1 MELNVF
7 RRESKLHFTIRTKA
21 ILATIIAALAIISVM
36 GIYSF
41 QSSRTILI
49 DRTFERELPAS
60 LGEVSNEI
68 NLKLET
74 PILASKMMTLSPLMK
89 QTRLSQEEL
98 QTYLQSVKNEFN
110 AISAYYVSNEAST
123 YYTHNGVLKT
133 ISTNEQ
139 SDQWFYRF
147 IESNQ
152 PFELSLDIDAATGIP
167 ALFVNYAVTRNGER
181 IGVTGISLTLE
192 SITQLISNYSVGESG
207 IVFLVDR
214 QGIIKVHPDKNLIG
228 RSLDSVGIKASQ
240 LIGSKQ
246 TVVHEAIVEGQPQIL
261 GSKAMQGIGWTL
273 ITQIP
278 KQDVLGEL
286 NGFSQT
292 IIFMALLI
300 AAIYTPIAAW
310 ATNKLL
316 LPFVEVAE
324 RLQQIGKG
332 GGDLTFRL
340 DDSRHDE
347 IGQIAKGYNQF
358 VQYLSDLL
366 KDVSNTGIQISE
378 SIQGVDHMA
387 QSMEQDIKQQTSQI
401 EQVATAIHEMGASS
415 DEIAQNANGAADSA
429 QHAASAISIGQKS
442 VSVTSESIEHM
453 NKQLDDTT
461 EIINQLAQDANSI
474 DTVLDVINSVSE
486 QTNLL
491 ALNAAIEA
499 ARAGE
504 QGRGFA
510 VVADEVRT
518 LASRS
523 QASTEEIRGIIEKLQ
538 QRSQQAVTAIETS
551 TTLGSNCQVE
561 ASNSEQQLSSISH
574 SVDEMNAMNMQ
585 IASATGQQSN
595 VINEISPHISGISE
609 IARESDSMIEKTA
622 QECQHLRAKAMHLT
636 SLVSQFKC

>member
-1 MELNVF
+1 MQ
-7 RRESKLHFTIRTKA
+7 FTIRTKA

-41 QSSRTILI
+41 QSSRAILI

-89 QTRLSQEEL
+89 QASLSEKNL
-98 QTYLQSVKNEFN
+98 RAYLESVKNEFN

-123 YYTHNGVLKT
+123 YFTHNGVLKT
-133 ISTNEQ
+133 ISANEQ

-147 IESNQ
+147 IQSDKA
-152 PFELSLDIDAATGIP
+152 FELSLDIDAGTGIP
-167 ALFVNYAVTRNGER
+167 ALFVNYVVTRNGER
-181 IGVTGISLTLE
+181 IGVTGIGLTLE
-192 SITQLISNYSVGESG
+192 SITQLISNYSVGKSG
-207 IVFLVDR
+207 IVFMVDK

-228 RSLDSVGIKASQ
+228 QSLDSVGIESSLLLGSQ
-240 LIGSKQ
+240 Q
-246 TVVHEAIVEGQPQIL
+246 TIVHEGVVDRQPQIL
-261 GSKAMQGIGWTL
+261 GSKAMPGIGWTL

-278 KQDVLGEL
+278 KQEVLSEL

-324 RLQQIGKG
+324 LLQQIGKG
-332 GGDLTFRL
+332 GGDLTLRL

-366 KDVSNTGIQISE
+366 KDVSNTGKQISE
-378 SIQGVDHMA
+378 SIQSVDRMA

-429 QHAASAISIGQKS
+429 SRASGAINIGQKS
-442 VSVTSESIEHM
+442 VTVTSESIEHM
-453 NKQLDDTT
+453 NQQLDDTT
-461 EIINQLAQDANSI
+461 AIVNQLAQDANSI
-474 DTVLDVINSVSE
+474 DTVLDVISGVSE

-538 QRSQQAVTAIETS
+538 QRTQQAVAAIETS
-551 TTLGSNCQVE
+551 TTLGTNCRVE
-561 ASNSEQQLSSISH
+561 ASNSEQQLSSISD

-609 IARESDSMIEKTA
+609 IARESDNMIERTA

-636 SLVSQFKC
+636 NLVSQFKC

>member
-1 MELNVF
+1 M
-7 RRESKLHFTIRTKA
+7 HFTIRTKA

-41 QSSRTILI
+41 QSSRAILI

-74 PILASKMMTLSPLMK
+74 PILASKMMTLSPLM
-89 QTRLSQEEL
+89 QQSRLSQEEL

-181 IGVTGISLTLE
+181 IGVTGIGLTLE

-246 TVVHEAIVEGQPQIL
+246 TVVHEAIVEGQPLIL
-261 GSKAMQGIGWTL
+261 GSKAMPGIGWTL

>member
-7 RRESKLHFTIRTKA
+7 RRESKLQLTIRTKA
-21 ILATIIAALAIISVM
+21 ILATIVAALAIISVM
-36 GIYSF
+36 GVYSF
-41 QSSRTILI
+41 QSSRAILI

-74 PILASKMMTLSPLMK
+74 PILASKMMTLSPLMQ
-89 QTRLSQEEL
+89 QTRLSEQEL
-98 QTYLQSVKNEFN
+98 RTYLQSVKSEFN

-167 ALFVNYAVTRNGER
+167 ALFVNYVVTRNSQR
-181 IGVTGISLTLE
+181 IGVTGIGLTLE

-207 IVFLVDR
+207 IVFLVD
-214 QGIIKVHPDKNLIG
+214 QEGIIKVHPDKNLIG
-228 RSLDSVGIKASQ
+228 RSLDSVGIKANQ
-240 LIGSKQ
+240 LIGTKQ
-246 TVVHEAIVEGQPQIL
+246 TVVHEAIVDGQPLIL
-261 GSKAMQGIGWTL
+261 GSKAMPGIGWTL

-538 QRSQQAVTAIETS
+538 QRTQQAVTAIETS
-551 TTLGSNCQVE
+551 TTLGSKCQIE

>member
-1 MELNVF
+1 M
-7 RRESKLHFTIRTKA
+7 HFTIRTKA

-74 PILASKMMTLSPLMK
+74 PILASKMMTLSPLMQ
-89 QTRLSQEEL
+89 QTRLSEQEL

-181 IGVTGISLTLE
+181 IGVTGIGLTLE
-192 SITQLISNYSVGESG
+192 SITQLISNYSVGKSG

-228 RSLDSVGIKASQ
+228 RSLDSLGIKARQ

-246 TVVHEAIVEGQPQIL
+246 TVVHEAIVEGQPLIL
-261 GSKAMQGIGWTL
+261 GSKAMPGIGWTL

-292 IIFMALLI
+292 IIFMALFI

-378 SIQGVDHMA
+378 STQGVDHMA

-538 QRSQQAVTAIETS
+538 QRTQQAVTAIETS
-551 TTLGSNCQVE
+551 TTLGSKCQVE

-574 SVDEMNAMNMQ
+574 SVDQMNAMNMQ
-585 IASATGQQSN
+585 IASATSQQSN

>member
-1 MELNVF
+1 M
-7 RRESKLHFTIRTKA
+7 
-21 ILATIIAALAIISVM
+21 ATIIAALAIISVM

-41 QSSRTILI
+41 QSSRAILI

-89 QTRLSQEEL
+89 QASLSEKNL
-98 QTYLQSVKNEFN
+98 RAYLESVKNEFN

-147 IESNQ
+147 IQSDKA
-152 PFELSLDIDAATGIP
+152 FELSLDIDAGTGIP

-181 IGVTGISLTLE
+181 IGVTGIGLTLE
-192 SITQLISNYSVGESG
+192 SITQLISNYSVGKSG
-207 IVFLVDR
+207 IVFLVDK

-228 RSLDSVGIKASQ
+228 QSLNSVGIESSLLLGSQ
-240 LIGSKQ
+240 Q
-246 TVVHEAIVEGQPQIL
+246 TIVHESVVDGQPQIL
-261 GSKAMQGIGWTL
+261 GSKAMPGIGWTL

-278 KQDVLGEL
+278 KQEVLSEL

-324 RLQQIGKG
+324 LLQQIGKG
-332 GGDLTFRL
+332 GGDLTLRL

-366 KDVSNTGIQISE
+366 KDVSNTGQQISE
-378 SIQGVDHMA
+378 SIQSVDRMA
-387 QSMEQDIKQQTSQI
+387 QLMEQDIKQQTSQI

-429 QHAASAISIGQKS
+429 SRASGAINIGQKS
-442 VSVTSESIEHM
+442 VTVTSESIEHM
-453 NKQLDDTT
+453 NQQLDDTT
-461 EIINQLAQDANSI
+461 AIVNQLAQDANSI
-474 DTVLDVINSVSE
+474 DTVLDVISGVSE

-523 QASTEEIRGIIEKLQ
+523 QASTEEIRGIIEQLQ
-538 QRSQQAVTAIETS
+538 QRTQQAVAAIETS
-551 TTLGSNCQVE
+551 TTLGTNCRVE
-561 ASNSEQQLSSISH
+561 ASNSEQQLSSISD

-609 IARESDSMIEKTA
+609 IARESDNMIERTA
-622 QECQHLRAKAMHLT
+622 QECQHLRTKAMHLT
-636 SLVSQFKC
+636 NLVSQFKC

>member
-1 MELNVF
+1 MELDVF

-41 QSSRTILI
+41 QSSRAILI

-74 PILASKMMTLSPLMK
+74 PILASKMMTLSPLM
-89 QTRLSQEEL
+89 QQSRLSQEEL

-181 IGVTGISLTLE
+181 IGVTGIGLTLE

-246 TVVHEAIVEGQPQIL
+246 TVVHEAIVEGQPLIL
-261 GSKAMQGIGWTL
+261 GSKAMPGIGWTL

>member
-1 MELNVF
+1 MQL
-7 RRESKLHFTIRTKA
+7 TIRTKA
-21 ILATIIAALAIISVM
+21 ILATIVAALAIISVM
-36 GIYSF
+36 GVYSF
-41 QSSRTILI
+41 QSSRAILI

-74 PILASKMMTLSPLMK
+74 PILASKMMTLSPLMQ
-89 QTRLSQEEL
+89 QTRLSEQEL
-98 QTYLQSVKNEFN
+98 RTYLQSVKSEFN

-167 ALFVNYAVTRNGER
+167 ALFVNYVVTRNSQR
-181 IGVTGISLTLE
+181 IGVTGIGLTLE

-207 IVFLVDR
+207 IVFLVD
-214 QGIIKVHPDKNLIG
+214 QEGIIKVHPDKNLIG
-228 RSLDSVGIKASQ
+228 RSLDSVGIKANQ
-240 LIGSKQ
+240 LIGTKQ
-246 TVVHEAIVEGQPQIL
+246 TVVHEAIVDGQPLIL
-261 GSKAMQGIGWTL
+261 GSKAMPGIGWTL

-538 QRSQQAVTAIETS
+538 QRTQQAVTAIETS
-551 TTLGSNCQVE
+551 TTLGSKCQIE

>member
-74 PILASKMMTLSPLMK
+74 PILASKMMTLSPLM
-89 QTRLSQEEL
+89 QQSRLSQEEL

-181 IGVTGISLTLE
+181 IGVTGIGLTLE

-246 TVVHEAIVEGQPQIL
+246 TVVHEAIVEGQPLIL
-261 GSKAMQGIGWTL
+261 GSKAMPGIGWTL

-401 EQVATAIHEMGASS
+401 EQIATAIHEMGASS

>member
-74 PILASKMMTLSPLMK
+74 PILASKMMTLSPLM
-89 QTRLSQEEL
+89 QQSRLSQEEL

-181 IGVTGISLTLE
+181 IGVTGIGLTLE

-246 TVVHEAIVEGQPQIL
+246 TVVHEAIVEGQPLIL
-261 GSKAMQGIGWTL
+261 GSKAMPGIGWTL

-538 QRSQQAVTAIETS
+538 QRTQQAVTAIETS

-622 QECQHLRAKAMHLT
+622 QECQHLRAKAFHLT

>member
-1 MELNVF
+1 M
-7 RRESKLHFTIRTKA
+7 
-21 ILATIIAALAIISVM
+21 ATIIATLAIISVM

-41 QSSRTILI
+41 QSSRAILI

-74 PILASKMMTLSPLMK
+74 PILASKMMTLSPLMQ
-89 QTRLSQEEL
+89 QTTLSEEEL
-98 QTYLQSVKNEFN
+98 RTYLQSVKNEFN

-123 YYTHNGVLKT
+123 YYTHNGILKT
-133 ISTNEQ
+133 ISANEQ
-139 SDQWFYRF
+139 NDQWFYRF
-147 IESNQ
+147 IQSDKT
-152 PFELSLDIDAATGIP
+152 FEISLDIDAGTGIP
-167 ALFVNYAVTRNGER
+167 ALFVNYVVTRNGER
-181 IGVTGISLTLE
+181 IGVTGIGLTLE
-192 SITQLISNYSVGESG
+192 SITQLISNHSVDENG
-207 IVFLVDR
+207 IVFLVDK

-228 RSLDSVGIKASQ
+228 QSMDSIGIESSLLLGSQ
-240 LIGSKQ
+240 Q
-246 TVVHEAIVEGQPQIL
+246 TIVHEGVVDRQPQIL
-261 GSKAMQGIGWTL
+261 GSKSMPGIGWTL

-278 KQDVLGEL
+278 KQEVLSEL
-286 NGFSQT
+286 NDFSQT

-324 RLQQIGKG
+324 LLQQIGKG
-332 GGDLTFRL
+332 GGDLTLRL

-366 KDVSNTGIQISE
+366 KDVSNTGQQISE
-378 SIQGVDHMA
+378 SIQSVDGMA

-429 QHAASAISIGQKS
+429 SRASGAIIIGQKS
-442 VSVTSESIEHM
+442 VTATSESIEHM
-453 NKQLDDTT
+453 NQQLDDTT
-461 EIINQLAQDANSI
+461 AIVNQLAQDANSI
-474 DTVLDVINSVSE
+474 DTVLDVISDVSE

-538 QRSQQAVTAIETS
+538 HRTQQAVAAIDTS

-561 ASNSEQQLSSISH
+561 ASNSEQQLSSISQ

>member
-1 MELNVF
+1 M
-7 RRESKLHFTIRTKA
+7 HFTIRTKA

-74 PILASKMMTLSPLMK
+74 PILASKMMTLSPLM
-89 QTRLSQEEL
+89 QQSRLSQEEL

-181 IGVTGISLTLE
+181 IGVTGIGLTLE

-246 TVVHEAIVEGQPQIL
+246 TVVHEAIVEGQPLIL
-261 GSKAMQGIGWTL
+261 GSKAMPGIGWTL

>member
-1 MELNVF
+1 ME
-7 RRESKLHFTIRTKA
+7 FTIRTKA
-21 ILATIIAALAIISVM
+21 ILATIIATLAIISVM

-41 QSSRTILI
+41 QSSRAILI

-74 PILASKMMTLSPLMK
+74 PILASKMMTLSPLMQ
-89 QTRLSQEEL
+89 QTTLSEEEL
-98 QTYLQSVKNEFN
+98 RTYLKSVKNEFN

-123 YYTHNGVLKT
+123 YYTHNGILKT
-133 ISTNEQ
+133 ISANEQ
-139 SDQWFYRF
+139 NDQWFYRF
-147 IESNQ
+147 IQSDKA
-152 PFELSLDIDAATGIP
+152 FELSLDIDAGTGIP
-167 ALFVNYAVTRNGER
+167 ALFVNYVVTRNGER
-181 IGVTGISLTLE
+181 IGVTGIGLTLE
-192 SITQLISNYSVGESG
+192 SITQLISNHSVDENG
-207 IVFLVDR
+207 IVFLVDK

-228 RSLDSVGIKASQ
+228 QSMDSIGIESSLLLGSQ
-240 LIGSKQ
+240 Q
-246 TVVHEAIVEGQPQIL
+246 TIVHEGVVDRQPQIL
-261 GSKAMQGIGWTL
+261 GSKSMPGIGWTL

-278 KQDVLGEL
+278 KQEVLSEL
-286 NGFSQT
+286 NDFSQT

-324 RLQQIGKG
+324 LLQQIGKG
-332 GGDLTFRL
+332 GGDLTLRL

-366 KDVSNTGIQISE
+366 KDVSNTGQQISE
-378 SIQGVDHMA
+378 SIQSVDGMA

-429 QHAASAISIGQKS
+429 SRASGAIIIGQKS
-442 VSVTSESIEHM
+442 VTVTSESIEHM
-453 NKQLDDTT
+453 NQQLDDTT
-461 EIINQLAQDANSI
+461 AIVNQLAQDANSI
-474 DTVLDVINSVSE
+474 DTVLDVISDVSE

-538 QRSQQAVTAIETS
+538 HRTQQAVAAIDTS

-561 ASNSEQQLSSISH
+561 ASNSEQQLSSISQ

>member
-1 MELNVF
+1 MQ
-7 RRESKLHFTIRTKA
+7 FTIRTKA

-41 QSSRTILI
+41 QSSRAILI

-89 QTRLSQEEL
+89 QASLSEKNL
-98 QTYLQSVKNEFN
+98 RAYLESVKNEFN
-110 AISAYYVSNEAST
+110 AISAYYVSNGAST

-133 ISTNEQ
+133 ISANEQ

-147 IESNQ
+147 IQSDKA
-152 PFELSLDIDAATGIP
+152 FELSLDIDAGTGIP
-167 ALFVNYAVTRNGER
+167 ALFVNYVVTRNGER
-181 IGVTGISLTLE
+181 IGVTGIGLTLE
-192 SITQLISNYSVGESG
+192 SITQLISNYSVGKSG
-207 IVFLVDR
+207 IVFLVDK
-214 QGIIKVHPDKNLIG
+214 QGTIKVHPDKNLIG
-228 RSLDSVGIKASQ
+228 QSLNSVGIESSLLLGSQ
-240 LIGSKQ
+240 Q
-246 TVVHEAIVEGQPQIL
+246 TIVHEGVVDGKPQIL
-261 GSKAMQGIGWTL
+261 GSKAMPGIGWTL

-278 KQDVLGEL
+278 KQEVLSEL

-324 RLQQIGKG
+324 LLQQIGKG
-332 GGDLTFRL
+332 GGDLTLRL

-366 KDVSNTGIQISE
+366 KDVSNTGQQISE
-378 SIQGVDHMA
+378 SIQSVDRMA

-429 QHAASAISIGQKS
+429 SRASGAINIGQKS
-442 VSVTSESIEHM
+442 VTVTSESIEHM
-453 NKQLDDTT
+453 NQQLDDTT
-461 EIINQLAQDANSI
+461 AIVNQLAQDANSI
-474 DTVLDVINSVSE
+474 DTVLDVISGVSE

-523 QASTEEIRGIIEKLQ
+523 QASTEEIRGIIEQLQ
-538 QRSQQAVTAIETS
+538 QRTQQAVAAIETS
-551 TTLGSNCQVE
+551 TTLGTNCRVE

-609 IARESDSMIEKTA
+609 IARESDNMIEKTA
-622 QECQHLRAKAMHLT
+622 QECQHLRTKAMHLT
-636 SLVSQFKC
+636 NLVSQFKC

>member
-1 MELNVF
+1 MQ
-7 RRESKLHFTIRTKA
+7 FTIRTKA

-41 QSSRTILI
+41 QSSRAILI

-89 QTRLSQEEL
+89 QASLSEKNL
-98 QTYLQSVKNEFN
+98 RAYLESVKNEFN
-110 AISAYYVSNEAST
+110 AISAYYVSDEAST

-133 ISTNEQ
+133 ISANEQ

-147 IESNQ
+147 IQSDKA
-152 PFELSLDIDAATGIP
+152 FELSLDIDAGTGIP
-167 ALFVNYAVTRNGER
+167 ALFVNYVVTRNGER
-181 IGVTGISLTLE
+181 IGVTGIGLTLE
-192 SITQLISNYSVGESG
+192 SITQLISNHSVGKSG
-207 IVFLVDR
+207 IVFLVDK

-228 RSLDSVGIKASQ
+228 QSLDSVGIESSLLLGSQ
-240 LIGSKQ
+240 Q
-246 TVVHEAIVEGQPQIL
+246 TIVHEGVVDGQPQIL
-261 GSKAMQGIGWTL
+261 GSKAMPGIGWTL

-278 KQDVLGEL
+278 KQEVLSEL

-324 RLQQIGKG
+324 LLQQIGKG
-332 GGDLTFRL
+332 GGDLTLRL

-358 VQYLSDLL
+358 VQYLSELL
-366 KDVSNTGIQISE
+366 KDVSNTGQQISE
-378 SIQGVDHMA
+378 SIQSVDRMA

-401 EQVATAIHEMGASS
+401 AQVATAIHEMGASS

-429 QHAASAISIGQKS
+429 SRASSAISIGQKS
-442 VSVTSESIEHM
+442 VTVTSESIEHM
-453 NKQLDDTT
+453 NQQLDDTT
-461 EIINQLAQDANSI
+461 AIVNQLAQDANSI
-474 DTVLDVINSVSE
+474 DTVLDVISGVSE

-504 QGRGFA
+504 QGRGFS

-538 QRSQQAVTAIETS
+538 QRTQQAVAAIETS
-551 TTLGSNCQVE
+551 TTLGTNCRVE

-609 IARESDSMIEKTA
+609 IARESDNMIERTA

-636 SLVSQFKC
+636 NLVSQYKC

>member
-1 MELNVF
+1 MQL
-7 RRESKLHFTIRTKA
+7 TIRTKA
-21 ILATIIAALAIISVM
+21 ILATIVAALAIISVM
-36 GIYSF
+36 GVYSF
-41 QSSRTILI
+41 QSSRAILI

-74 PILASKMMTLSPLMK
+74 PILASKMMTLSPLMQ
-89 QTRLSQEEL
+89 QTRLSEQEL
-98 QTYLQSVKNEFN
+98 RTYLQSVKNEFN

-139 SDQWFYRF
+139 NDQWFYRF

-152 PFELSLDIDAATGIP
+152 PFELSLDIDSATGIP
-167 ALFVNYAVTRNGER
+167 ALFVNYVVTRNSQR
-181 IGVTGISLTLE
+181 IGVTGIGLTLE

-207 IVFLVDR
+207 IVFLVD
-214 QGIIKVHPDKNLIG
+214 QEGIIKVHPDKNLIG
-228 RSLDSVGIKASQ
+228 RSLDSIGIKADQ

-261 GSKAMQGIGWTL
+261 GSKAMPGIGWTL

-332 GGDLTFRL
+332 GGDLAFRL

-358 VQYLSDLL
+358 AQYLSDLL

-538 QRSQQAVTAIETS
+538 QRTQQAVTAIQTS
-551 TTLGSNCQVE
+551 TALGSNCQVE

-574 SVDEMNAMNMQ
+574 SVDEMNAMNIQ

>member
-1 MELNVF
+1 M
-7 RRESKLHFTIRTKA
+7 
-21 ILATIIAALAIISVM
+21 ATIIAALTIISVM

-41 QSSRTILI
+41 QSSRAILI

-89 QTRLSQEEL
+89 QASLSEKNL
-98 QTYLQSVKNEFN
+98 RAYLESVKNEFN

-147 IESNQ
+147 IQSDKA
-152 PFELSLDIDAATGIP
+152 FELSLDIDAGTGIP
-167 ALFVNYAVTRNGER
+167 ALFVNYVVTRNGER
-181 IGVTGISLTLE
+181 IGVTGIGLTLE
-192 SITQLISNYSVGESG
+192 SITQLISNYSVGKSG
-207 IVFLVDR
+207 IVFLVDK
-214 QGIIKVHPDKNLIG
+214 QGIIKVHPEKKLIG
-228 RSLDSVGIKASQ
+228 QSLDSVGIESNLLLGSQ
-240 LIGSKQ
+240 Q
-246 TVVHEAIVEGQPQIL
+246 TIVHEGVVDRQPQIL
-261 GSKAMQGIGWTL
+261 GSKAMPGIGWTL

-278 KQDVLGEL
+278 KQEVLSEL

-316 LPFVEVAE
+316 QPFVEVAE
-324 RLQQIGKG
+324 LLQQIGKG
-332 GGDLTFRL
+332 GGDLTLRL

-366 KDVSNTGIQISE
+366 KDVSNTGQQISE
-378 SIQGVDHMA
+378 SIQSVDRMA

-429 QHAASAISIGQKS
+429 SRASGAINIGQKS
-442 VSVTSESIEHM
+442 VTVTSESIEHM
-453 NKQLDDTT
+453 NQQLDDTT
-461 EIINQLAQDANSI
+461 AIVNQLAQDANSI
-474 DTVLDVINSVSE
+474 DTVLDVISGVSE

-523 QASTEEIRGIIEKLQ
+523 QASTEEIRGIIEQLQ
-538 QRSQQAVTAIETS
+538 QRTQQAVAAIETS
-551 TTLGSNCQVE
+551 TTLGTNCRVE
-561 ASNSEQQLSSISH
+561 ASNSEQQLSSISD

-609 IARESDSMIEKTA
+609 IARESDNMIERTA

-636 SLVSQFKC
+636 NLVSQFKC

>member
-1 MELNVF
+1 ME
-7 RRESKLHFTIRTKA
+7 FTIRTKA
-21 ILATIIAALAIISVM
+21 ILATIIATLAIISVM

-41 QSSRTILI
+41 QSSRAILI

-74 PILASKMMTLSPLMK
+74 PILASKMMTLSPLMQ
-89 QTRLSQEEL
+89 QTTLSEEEL
-98 QTYLQSVKNEFN
+98 RTYLQSVKNEFN

-123 YYTHNGVLKT
+123 YYTHNGILKT
-133 ISTNEQ
+133 ISANEQ
-139 SDQWFYRF
+139 NDQWIYRF
-147 IESNQ
+147 IQSDKT
-152 PFELSLDIDAATGIP
+152 FELSLDIDAGTGIP
-167 ALFVNYAVTRNGER
+167 ALFVNYVVTRNGER
-181 IGVTGISLTLE
+181 IGVTGIGLTLE
-192 SITQLISNYSVGESG
+192 SITQLISNHSVDENG
-207 IVFLVDR
+207 IVFLVDK

-228 RSLDSVGIKASQ
+228 QSMDSIGIESSLLLGSQ
-240 LIGSKQ
+240 Q
-246 TVVHEAIVEGQPQIL
+246 TIVHEGVVDRQPQIL
-261 GSKAMQGIGWTL
+261 GSKSMPGIGWTL

-278 KQDVLGEL
+278 KQEVLSEL
-286 NGFSQT
+286 NDFSQT

-324 RLQQIGKG
+324 LLQQIGKG
-332 GGDLTFRL
+332 GGDLTLRL

-366 KDVSNTGIQISE
+366 KDVSNTGQQISE
-378 SIQGVDHMA
+378 SIQSVDGMA

-429 QHAASAISIGQKS
+429 SRASGAIIIGQKS
-442 VSVTSESIEHM
+442 VTVTSESIEHM
-453 NKQLDDTT
+453 NQQLDDTT
-461 EIINQLAQDANSI
+461 AIVNQLAQDANSI
-474 DTVLDVINSVSE
+474 DTVLDVISDVSE

-538 QRSQQAVTAIETS
+538 HRTQQAVAAIDTS

-561 ASNSEQQLSSISH
+561 ASNSEQQLSSISQ

>member
-1 MELNVF
+1 M
-7 RRESKLHFTIRTKA
+7 HFTIRTKA

-123 YYTHNGVLKT
+123 YYTHNGVLKA

-181 IGVTGISLTLE
+181 IGVTGIGLTLE

-246 TVVHEAIVEGQPQIL
+246 TVVHEAIVEGQPLIL
-261 GSKAMQGIGWTL
+261 GSKAMPGIGWTL

-316 LPFVEVAE
+316 LPFVEVAD

-429 QHAASAISIGQKS
+429 QHAASAISIGQES

-538 QRSQQAVTAIETS
+538 QRTQQAVTAIETS

-622 QECQHLRAKAMHLT
+622 QECQHLRAKAIHLT

>member
-1 MELNVF
+1 M
-7 RRESKLHFTIRTKA
+7 
-21 ILATIIAALAIISVM
+21 ATIIAALAIISVM

-41 QSSRTILI
+41 QSSRAILI

-89 QTRLSQEEL
+89 QASLSDKNL
-98 QTYLQSVKNEFN
+98 RAYLESVKNEFN

-133 ISTNEQ
+133 ISANEQ

-147 IESNQ
+147 IQSDKA
-152 PFELSLDIDAATGIP
+152 FELSLDIDAGTGIP
-167 ALFVNYAVTRNGER
+167 ALFVNYVVTRNGER
-181 IGVTGISLTLE
+181 IGVTGIGLTFE
-192 SITQLISNYSVGESG
+192 SITQLISNYSVGKSG
-207 IVFLVDR
+207 IVFLVDK

-228 RSLDSVGIKASQ
+228 QSLNSVGIESSLLLGSQ
-240 LIGSKQ
+240 Q
-246 TVVHEAIVEGQPQIL
+246 TIVHEGVIDGQPQIL
-261 GSKAMQGIGWTL
+261 GSKAMPGIGWTL

-278 KQDVLGEL
+278 KQEVLSEL
-286 NGFSQT
+286 SGFSQT

-324 RLQQIGKG
+324 LLQQIGKG
-332 GGDLTFRL
+332 GGDLTLRL

-366 KDVSNTGIQISE
+366 KDVSNTGQQISE
-378 SIQGVDHMA
+378 SIQSVDRMA

-429 QHAASAISIGQKS
+429 SKASGAINIGQKS
-442 VSVTSESIEHM
+442 VTVTSESIEHM
-453 NKQLDDTT
+453 NQQLDHTT
-461 EIINQLAQDANSI
+461 AIVNQLAQDANSI
-474 DTVLDVINSVSE
+474 DTVLDVISGVSE

-523 QASTEEIRGIIEKLQ
+523 QASTEEIRGIIEQLQ
-538 QRSQQAVTAIETS
+538 QRTQQAVAAIETS
-551 TTLGSNCQVE
+551 TTLGTNCRVE

-609 IARESDSMIEKTA
+609 IARESDNMIERTA

>member
-1 MELNVF
+1 M
-7 RRESKLHFTIRTKA
+7 
-21 ILATIIAALAIISVM
+21 ATIIAALAIISVM

-41 QSSRTILI
+41 QSSRAILI

-89 QTRLSQEEL
+89 QASLSEKNL
-98 QTYLQSVKNEFN
+98 RAYLESVKDEFN

-133 ISTNEQ
+133 ISANEQ

-147 IESNQ
+147 IQSDKA
-152 PFELSLDIDAATGIP
+152 FELSLDIDAGTGIP
-167 ALFVNYAVTRNGER
+167 ALFVNYVVTRNGER
-181 IGVTGISLTLE
+181 IGVTGIGLTLE
-192 SITQLISNYSVGESG
+192 SITQLISNYSVGKSG
-207 IVFLVDR
+207 IVFLVDK

-228 RSLDSVGIKASQ
+228 QSLDSVGIESSLLLGSQ
-240 LIGSKQ
+240 Q
-246 TVVHEAIVEGQPQIL
+246 TIVHEGVVDGQPQIL
-261 GSKAMQGIGWTL
+261 GSKAMPGIGWTL

-278 KQDVLGEL
+278 KQEVLSEL

-324 RLQQIGKG
+324 LLQQIGKG
-332 GGDLTFRL
+332 GGDLTLRL

-366 KDVSNTGIQISE
+366 KDVSNTGQQISE
-378 SIQGVDHMA
+378 SIQSVDRMA

-429 QHAASAISIGQKS
+429 SKASGAINIGQKS
-442 VSVTSESIEHM
+442 VTVTSESIEHM
-453 NKQLDDTT
+453 NQQLDDTT
-461 EIINQLAQDANSI
+461 AIVNQLAQDANSI
-474 DTVLDVINSVSE
+474 DTVLDVISGVSE

-523 QASTEEIRGIIEKLQ
+523 QASTEEIRGIIEQLQ
-538 QRSQQAVTAIETS
+538 QRTQQAVAAIETS
-551 TTLGSNCQVE
+551 TTLGTNCRVE
-561 ASNSEQQLSSISH
+561 ASNSEQQLSSISD
-574 SVDEMNAMNMQ
+574 SVDEMNVMNMQ

-609 IARESDSMIEKTA
+609 IARESDNMIERTA

-636 SLVSQFKC
+636 NLVSQFKC

>member
-1 MELNVF
+1 MQ
-7 RRESKLHFTIRTKA
+7 FTIRTKA

-41 QSSRTILI
+41 QSSRAILI

-60 LGEVSNEI
+60 LGEVGNEI

-89 QTRLSQEEL
+89 QASLSEKNL
-98 QTYLQSVKNEFN
+98 RAYLESVKNEFN

-133 ISTNEQ
+133 ISANEQ
-139 SDQWFYRF
+139 GDQWFYRF
-147 IESNQ
+147 IQSDKA
-152 PFELSLDIDAATGIP
+152 FELSLDIDVGTGIP
-167 ALFVNYAVTRNGER
+167 ALFVNYVVTRNDER
-181 IGVTGISLTLE
+181 IGVTGIGLTLE
-192 SITQLISNYSVGESG
+192 SITQLISNYSVGKSG
-207 IVFLVDR
+207 IVFLVDK

-228 RSLDSVGIKASQ
+228 QSLDSVGIESSLLLGSQ
-240 LIGSKQ
+240 Q
-246 TVVHEAIVEGQPQIL
+246 TIVHEGVVDGQPQIL
-261 GSKAMQGIGWTL
+261 GSKAMPGIGWTL

-278 KQDVLGEL
+278 KQEVLSEL

-292 IIFMALLI
+292 ITFMALLI

-324 RLQQIGKG
+324 LLQQIGKG
-332 GGDLTFRL
+332 GGDLTLRL

-366 KDVSNTGIQISE
+366 KDVSNTGQQISE
-378 SIQGVDHMA
+378 SIQSVDRMA

-429 QHAASAISIGQKS
+429 SRASGAICIGQKS
-442 VSVTSESIEHM
+442 VTVTSESIEHM
-453 NKQLDDTT
+453 NQQLDDTT
-461 EIINQLAQDANSI
+461 AIVNQLAQDANSI
-474 DTVLDVINSVSE
+474 DTVLDVISGVSE

-538 QRSQQAVTAIETS
+538 QRTQQAVAAIETS
-551 TTLGSNCQVE
+551 TTLGSNCRVE

-609 IARESDSMIEKTA
+609 IARESDNMIERTA

-636 SLVSQFKC
+636 NLVSQFKC

>member
-1 MELNVF
+1 M
-7 RRESKLHFTIRTKA
+7 HFTIRTKA

-74 PILASKMMTLSPLMK
+74 PILASKMMTLSPLM
-89 QTRLSQEEL
+89 QQSRLSQEEL

-181 IGVTGISLTLE
+181 IGVTGIGLTLE

-246 TVVHEAIVEGQPQIL
+246 TVVHEAIVEGQPLIL
-261 GSKAMQGIGWTL
+261 GSKAMPGIGWTL

-429 QHAASAISIGQKS
+429 QQAASAISIGQKS

-538 QRSQQAVTAIETS
+538 QRTQQAVTAIETS

-609 IARESDSMIEKTA
+609 IARESDNMIEKTA

>member
-1 MELNVF
+1 M
-7 RRESKLHFTIRTKA
+7 HFTIRTKA

-41 QSSRTILI
+41 QSSRAILI

-89 QTRLSQEEL
+89 KISLSEEDL
-98 QTYLQSVKNEFN
+98 RAYLDSVKNEFN

-123 YYTHNGVLKT
+123 YYTHNGALKT

-147 IESNQ
+147 IQSDQ
-152 PFELSLDIDAATGIP
+152 AFELSLDIDAGTGIP
-167 ALFVNYAVTRNGER
+167 TLFVNYVVTRNGER
-181 IGVTGISLTLE
+181 IGVTGIGLTLE
-192 SITQLISNYSVGESG
+192 SITQLISNYSVGKSG
-207 IVFLVDR
+207 IVFLVDK
-214 QGIIKVHPDKNLIG
+214 QGSIKVHPDKNLIG
-228 RSLDSVGIKASQ
+228 QSLDSVGIESNLLLGSQ
-240 LIGSKQ
+240 Q
-246 TVVHEAIVEGQPQIL
+246 TIVHEGVVDGQPQIL
-261 GSKAMQGIGWTL
+261 GSKAMPGIGWTL

-278 KQDVLGEL
+278 KQEVLSEL

-316 LPFVEVAE
+316 QPFVEVAE
-324 RLQQIGKG
+324 LLQQIGKG
-332 GGDLTFRL
+332 GGDLTLRL

-366 KDVSNTGIQISE
+366 KDVSNTGQQISE
-378 SIQGVDHMA
+378 SIQSVDRMA

-429 QHAASAISIGQKS
+429 KHAASAINIGQKS
-442 VSVTSESIEHM
+442 VTITSESIEHM
-453 NKQLDDTT
+453 NQQLDDTT
-461 EIINQLAQDANSI
+461 AIVNQLAQDASSI
-474 DTVLDVINSVSE
+474 DTVLDVISGVSE

-523 QASTEEIRGIIEKLQ
+523 QESTEEIRAIIEKLQ
-538 QRSQQAVTAIETS
+538 HRTQQAVAAIETS

-561 ASNSEQQLSSISH
+561 ASNSELQLSSISQ
-574 SVDEMNAMNMQ
+574 SVNEMNAMNIQ

>member
-1 MELNVF
+1 MQ
-7 RRESKLHFTIRTKA
+7 FTIRTKA

-41 QSSRTILI
+41 QSSRAILI

-60 LGEVSNEI
+60 LGEVGNEI

-89 QTRLSQEEL
+89 QASLSEKNL
-98 QTYLQSVKNEFN
+98 RAYLESVKNEFN

-133 ISTNEQ
+133 ISANEQ
-139 SDQWFYRF
+139 GDQWFYRF
-147 IESNQ
+147 IQSDKA
-152 PFELSLDIDAATGIP
+152 FELSLDIDAGTGIP
-167 ALFVNYAVTRNGER
+167 ALFVNYVVTRNDER
-181 IGVTGISLTLE
+181 IGVTGIGLTLE
-192 SITQLISNYSVGESG
+192 SITQLISNYSVGKSG
-207 IVFLVDR
+207 IVFLVDK

-228 RSLDSVGIKASQ
+228 QSMDSIGIESSLLLGSQ
-240 LIGSKQ
+240 Q
-246 TVVHEAIVEGQPQIL
+246 TIVHEGVVDRQPQIL
-261 GSKAMQGIGWTL
+261 GSKSMPGIGWTL

-278 KQDVLGEL
+278 KQEVLSEL
-286 NGFSQT
+286 NDFSQT

-324 RLQQIGKG
+324 LLQQIGKG
-332 GGDLTFRL
+332 GGDLTLRL

-366 KDVSNTGIQISE
+366 KDVSNTGQQISE
-378 SIQGVDHMA
+378 SIQIVDGMA

-429 QHAASAISIGQKS
+429 SRASGAICIGQKS
-442 VSVTSESIEHM
+442 VTVTSESIEHM
-453 NKQLDDTT
+453 NQQLDDTT
-461 EIINQLAQDANSI
+461 AIVNQLAQDANSI
-474 DTVLDVINSVSE
+474 DTVLDVISGVSE

-538 QRSQQAVTAIETS
+538 QRTQQAVAAIETS
-551 TTLGSNCQVE
+551 TTLGSNCRVE

-609 IARESDSMIEKTA
+609 IARESDNMIERTA

-636 SLVSQFKC
+636 NLVSQFKC

>member
-1 MELNVF
+1 
-7 RRESKLHFTIRTKA
+7 
-21 ILATIIAALAIISVM
+21 M

-41 QSSRTILI
+41 QSSRAILI

-60 LGEVSNEI
+60 LGEVGNEI

-89 QTRLSQEEL
+89 QASLSEKNL
-98 QTYLQSVKNEFN
+98 RAYLESVKNEFN

-147 IESNQ
+147 IQSDKA
-152 PFELSLDIDAATGIP
+152 FELSLDIDAGTGIP

-181 IGVTGISLTLE
+181 IGVTGIGLTLE
-192 SITQLISNYSVGESG
+192 SITQLISNYSVGKSG
-207 IVFLVDR
+207 IVFLVDK

-228 RSLDSVGIKASQ
+228 QSLNSVGIESSLLLGSQ
-240 LIGSKQ
+240 Q
-246 TVVHEAIVEGQPQIL
+246 TIVHEGVVDGQPQIL
-261 GSKAMQGIGWTL
+261 GSKAMPGIGWTL

-278 KQDVLGEL
+278 KQEVLSEL

-324 RLQQIGKG
+324 LLQQIGKG
-332 GGDLTFRL
+332 GGDLTLRL

-366 KDVSNTGIQISE
+366 KDVSNTGQQISE
-378 SIQGVDHMA
+378 SIQSVDRMA
-387 QSMEQDIKQQTSQI
+387 QLMEQDIKQQTSQI

-429 QHAASAISIGQKS
+429 SRASGAINIGQKS
-442 VSVTSESIEHM
+442 VTVTSESIEHM
-453 NKQLDDTT
+453 NQQLDDTT
-461 EIINQLAQDANSI
+461 AIVNQLAQDANSI
-474 DTVLDVINSVSE
+474 DTVLDVISGVSE

-523 QASTEEIRGIIEKLQ
+523 QASTEEIRGIIEQLQ
-538 QRSQQAVTAIETS
+538 QRTQQAVAAIETS
-551 TTLGSNCQVE
+551 TTLGTNCRVE

-609 IARESDSMIEKTA
+609 IARESDNMIEKTA
-622 QECQHLRAKAMHLT
+622 QECQHLRTKAMHLT
-636 SLVSQFKC
+636 NLVSQFKC

>member
-1 MELNVF
+1 MQ
-7 RRESKLHFTIRTKA
+7 FTIRTKA

-41 QSSRTILI
+41 QSSRAILI

-89 QTRLSQEEL
+89 QASLSEKNL
-98 QTYLQSVKNEFN
+98 RAYLESVKNEFN
-110 AISAYYVSNEAST
+110 AISAYYVSNGAST

-133 ISTNEQ
+133 ISANEQ

-147 IESNQ
+147 IQSDKA
-152 PFELSLDIDAATGIP
+152 FELSLDIDAGTGIP
-167 ALFVNYAVTRNGER
+167 ALFVNYVVTRNGER
-181 IGVTGISLTLE
+181 IGVTGIGLTLE
-192 SITQLISNYSVGESG
+192 SITQLISNYSVGKSG
-207 IVFLVDR
+207 IVFLVDK
-214 QGIIKVHPDKNLIG
+214 QGTIKVHPDKNLIG
-228 RSLDSVGIKASQ
+228 QSLNSVGIESSLLLGSQ
-240 LIGSKQ
+240 Q
-246 TVVHEAIVEGQPQIL
+246 TIVHEGVVDGKPQIL
-261 GSKAMQGIGWTL
+261 GSKAMPGIGWTL

-278 KQDVLGEL
+278 KQEVLSEL

-324 RLQQIGKG
+324 LLQQIGKG
-332 GGDLTFRL
+332 GGDLTLRL

-366 KDVSNTGIQISE
+366 KDVSNTGQQISE
-378 SIQGVDHMA
+378 SIQSVDRMA

-429 QHAASAISIGQKS
+429 SKASGAISIGQQS
-442 VSVTSESIEHM
+442 VTVTSESIEHM
-453 NKQLDDTT
+453 NQQLDDTT
-461 EIINQLAQDANSI
+461 AIVNQLAQDANSI
-474 DTVLDVINSVSE
+474 DTVLDVISGVSE

-523 QASTEEIRGIIEKLQ
+523 QASTEEIRGIIEQLQ
-538 QRSQQAVTAIETS
+538 QRTQQAVAAIETS
-551 TTLGSNCQVE
+551 TTLGTNCRVE

-609 IARESDSMIEKTA
+609 IARESDNMIERTA

-636 SLVSQFKC
+636 NLVSQFKC

>member
-1 MELNVF
+1 M
-7 RRESKLHFTIRTKA
+7 HFTIRTKA

-74 PILASKMMTLSPLMK
+74 PILASKMMTLSPLMQ

-123 YYTHNGVLKT
+123 YYTHNGVLKA

-181 IGVTGISLTLE
+181 IGVTGIGLTLE

-214 QGIIKVHPDKNLIG
+214 QGLIKVHPDKNLIG

-246 TVVHEAIVEGQPQIL
+246 TVVHEAIVEGQPLIL
-261 GSKAMQGIGWTL
+261 GSKAMPGIGWTL

-538 QRSQQAVTAIETS
+538 QRTQQAVTAIETS

-609 IARESDSMIEKTA
+609 IARESDNMIEKTA

>member
-74 PILASKMMTLSPLMK
+74 PILASKMMTLSPLM
-89 QTRLSQEEL
+89 QQSRLSQEEL

-181 IGVTGISLTLE
+181 IGVTGIGLTLE

-214 QGIIKVHPDKNLIG
+214 QGSIKVHPDKNLIG

-246 TVVHEAIVEGQPQIL
+246 TVVHEAIVEGQPLIL
-261 GSKAMQGIGWTL
+261 GSKAMPGIGWTL

>member
-1 MELNVF
+1 MQ
-7 RRESKLHFTIRTKA
+7 FTIRTKA
-21 ILATIIAALAIISVM
+21 ILATIIAALTIISVM

-41 QSSRTILI
+41 QSSRAILI

-89 QTRLSQEEL
+89 QASLSEKNL
-98 QTYLQSVKNEFN
+98 RAYLESVKNEFN

-147 IESNQ
+147 IQSDKA
-152 PFELSLDIDAATGIP
+152 FELSLDIDAGTGIP
-167 ALFVNYAVTRNGER
+167 ALFVNYVVTRNGER
-181 IGVTGISLTLE
+181 IGVTGIGLTLE
-192 SITQLISNYSVGESG
+192 SITQLISNYSVGKSG
-207 IVFLVDR
+207 IVFLVDK
-214 QGIIKVHPDKNLIG
+214 QGIIKVHPEKNLIG
-228 RSLDSVGIKASQ
+228 QSLDSVGIESNLLLGSQ
-240 LIGSKQ
+240 Q
-246 TVVHEAIVEGQPQIL
+246 TIVHEGVVDRQPQIL
-261 GSKAMQGIGWTL
+261 GSKAMPGIGWTL

-278 KQDVLGEL
+278 KQEVLSEL

-316 LPFVEVAE
+316 QPFVEVAE
-324 RLQQIGKG
+324 LLQQIGKG
-332 GGDLTFRL
+332 GGDLTLRL

-366 KDVSNTGIQISE
+366 KDVSNTGQQISE
-378 SIQGVDHMA
+378 SIQSVDRMA

-429 QHAASAISIGQKS
+429 SRASGAINIGQKS
-442 VSVTSESIEHM
+442 VTVTSESIEHM
-453 NKQLDDTT
+453 NQQLDDTT
-461 EIINQLAQDANSI
+461 AIVNQLAQDANSI
-474 DTVLDVINSVSE
+474 DTVLDVISGVSE

-523 QASTEEIRGIIEKLQ
+523 QASTEEIRGIIEQLQ
-538 QRSQQAVTAIETS
+538 QRTQQAVAAIETS
-551 TTLGSNCQVE
+551 TTLGTNCRVE
-561 ASNSEQQLSSISH
+561 ASNSEQQLSSISD

-609 IARESDSMIEKTA
+609 IARESDNMIERTA

-636 SLVSQFKC
+636 NLVSQFKC

>member
-74 PILASKMMTLSPLMK
+74 PILASKMMTLSPLM
-89 QTRLSQEEL
+89 QQSRLSQEEL

-181 IGVTGISLTLE
+181 IGVTGIGLTLE

-246 TVVHEAIVEGQPQIL
+246 TVVHEAIVEGQPLIL
-261 GSKAMQGIGWTL
+261 GSKAMPGIGWTL

-538 QRSQQAVTAIETS
+538 QRTQQAVTAIETS

-561 ASNSEQQLSSISH
+561 ASNSEQQLSSISL

-609 IARESDSMIEKTA
+609 IARESDNMIEKTA

>member
-1 MELNVF
+1 MQ
-7 RRESKLHFTIRTKA
+7 FTIRTKA
-21 ILATIIAALAIISVM
+21 ILTTIIAALAIISVM

-41 QSSRTILI
+41 QSSRAILI
-49 DRTFERELPAS
+49 DRTFERELPAA

-89 QTRLSQEEL
+89 QASLSEKNL
-98 QTYLQSVKNEFN
+98 RAYLESVKNEFN

-147 IESNQ
+147 IQSDKA
-152 PFELSLDIDAATGIP
+152 FELSLDIDAGTGIP

-181 IGVTGISLTLE
+181 IGVTGIGLTLE
-192 SITQLISNYSVGESG
+192 SITQLISNYSVGKSG
-207 IVFLVDR
+207 IVFLVDK

-228 RSLDSVGIKASQ
+228 QSLNSVGIESSLLLGSQ
-240 LIGSKQ
+240 Q
-246 TVVHEAIVEGQPQIL
+246 TIVHESVVDGQPQIL
-261 GSKAMQGIGWTL
+261 GSKAMPGIGWTL

-278 KQDVLGEL
+278 KQEVLSEL

-324 RLQQIGKG
+324 LLQQIGKG
-332 GGDLTFRL
+332 GGDLTLRL

-366 KDVSNTGIQISE
+366 KDVSNTGQQISE
-378 SIQGVDHMA
+378 SIQSVDRMA
-387 QSMEQDIKQQTSQI
+387 QLMEQDIKQQTSQI

-429 QHAASAISIGQKS
+429 SRASGAINIGQKS
-442 VSVTSESIEHM
+442 VTVTSESIEHM
-453 NKQLDDTT
+453 NQQLDDTT
-461 EIINQLAQDANSI
+461 AIVNQLAQDANSI
-474 DTVLDVINSVSE
+474 DTVLDVISGVSE

-523 QASTEEIRGIIEKLQ
+523 QASTEEIRGIIEQLQ
-538 QRSQQAVTAIETS
+538 QRTQQAVAAIETS
-551 TTLGSNCQVE
+551 TTLGTNCRVE
-561 ASNSEQQLSSISH
+561 ASNSEQQLSSISD

-609 IARESDSMIEKTA
+609 IARESDNMIERTA
-622 QECQHLRAKAMHLT
+622 QECQHLRTKAMHLT
-636 SLVSQFKC
+636 NLVSQFKC

>member
-60 LGEVSNEI
+60 LSEVSNEI

-74 PILASKMMTLSPLMK
+74 PILASKMMTLSPLM
-89 QTRLSQEEL
+89 QQSRLSQEEL

-181 IGVTGISLTLE
+181 IGVTGIGLTLE

-246 TVVHEAIVEGQPQIL
+246 TVVHEAIVEGQPLIL
-261 GSKAMQGIGWTL
+261 GSKAMPGIGWTL

-538 QRSQQAVTAIETS
+538 QRTQQAVTAIETS

-561 ASNSEQQLSSISH
+561 ASNSEQQLSSISL

-609 IARESDSMIEKTA
+609 IARESDNMIEKTA